1 MNNIL
6 VLATSR
12 KSHGGISSVVMAHE
26 RGEQWKDMGC
36 HWVVTHRSGS
46 KVLKMWYFVTG
57 MISFLVRVPFCK
69 LVHIHTSEPPSAK
82 RKRIFM
88 HIAKIMGKKVIVHF
102 HAFDTASTI
111 CSSSQSVY
119 RYLFSNADVVIAL
132 SPTWKRAINEVF
144 ALGDKVQVL
153 YNPCPIIPISKLDVV
168 KKKQILSA
176 GVINARKGY
185 KDLIMGFSKIANYHH
200 DWYLVFAGS
209 GEIGEGKILAKEL
222 GIEKQVEFLGW
233 VAGTDKDRVFR
244 ETSVF
249 CLPSYAEGFPM
260 AVLDAWA
267 YNLPVVATPVGGLP
281 DIVKDGE
288 DCLLFTPGDSDQ
300 LAEQLE
306 RMITDSELRE
316 KIIRASRKMAEKV
329 FNENVINRQ
338 LAEIYAS
345 LSK

>member
-200 DWYLVFAGS
+200 DWQLVFAGS
-209 GEIGEGKILAKEL
+209 GEIEEGKILAKEL

>member
-88 HIAKIMGKKVIVHF
+88 HIAKVMGKKVIVHF

-200 DWYLVFAGS
+200 DWQLVFAGS
-209 GEIGEGKILAKEL
+209 GEIEEGKILAKEL

>member
-200 DWYLVFAGS
+200 DWHLVFAGS